1 MSDISFQFTAPEV
14 AFFLLLIGWPGLVFG
29 AVGGGLLWRRRPVLG
44 AIAGA
49 AIGFTL
55 WVGTRFLFA

>member
-1 MSDISFQFTAPEV
+1 VSDISFRFTGPEV

-44 AIAGA
+44 AVAGA
-49 AIGFTL
+49 AIGLTL
-55 WVGTRFLFA
+55 WVGMRVLFA